1 MGNNTMVGYH
11 GTTSCAAERILEE
24 GCFKHSD
31 RDNDWLGTGSYF
43 FAHRIHA
50 ERWTEHSRY
59 SGKETQVL
67 EAVLAYTSE
76 QLLDLDD
83 PEVLE
88 HVNQVVKAAIEKLN
102 SSGEQGAVVN
112 LNLLGKMQK
121 WCTVCN
127 IYRKLNTDIG
137 ITVYTFSGRVTEVSG
152 YRENQRQICVS
163 DDSIVVSIQKS
174 RGA

>member
-24 GCFKHSD
+24 GRFRHSD

-50 ERWTEHSRY
+50 KRWTKHSRY
-59 SGKETQVL
+59 FGKETQVL
-67 EAVLAYTSE
+67 EATLEYAPE

-83 PEVLE
+83 PEVLG
-88 HVNQVVKAAIEKLN
+88 HVNQVVEVAIEKLN
-102 SSGEQGAVVN
+102 SSGEQGAIIN
-112 LNLLGKMQK
+112 LNLLSEKQK
-121 WCTVCN
+121 WCAVCN

-137 ITVYTFSGRVTEVSG
+137 ITVYTFSGRVTEISG
-152 YRENQRQICVS
+152 YRENQRQMCVT